1 MCLYFNLSSNFL
13 RMCILRV
20 TQQSN
25 KHLDKI
31 LNIDEFVRRIFFVI
45 HSNDPVARALTL
57 RYSLTLIYW
66 KFCVSYFV
74 KVDSYWTFQPEPA
87 FWPKNVYT
95 LVNFDINNFTSMQCI
110 TDDIAFHRCIY
121 DYWEHT
127 FTDSFLAISFG
138 RQMTWVMT
146 LIHKT
151 WSTHKISKLVWMW
164 L

>member
-1 MCLYFNLSSNFL
+1 MIQISFISICTIYEALSFVHNFGSCILYGKYLVKLKVLRNNIALCLYFNLSSNFL

-74 KVDSYWTFQPEPA
+74 KVDSKGNPIEHFSQNLH
-87 FWPKNVYT
+87 FDPKMFT
-95 LVNFDINNFTSMQCI
+95 L
-110 TDDIAFHRCIY
+110 
-121 DYWEHT
+121 W
-127 FTDSFLAISFG
+127 
-138 RQMTWVMT
+138 
-146 LIHKT
+146 
-151 WSTHKISKLVWMW
+151 
-164 L
+164 